1 VPLNLNGKRNQP
13 EPVKP
18 AGVGFVDFSDD
29 LDDPIIT
36 GEDDDLIDEDDLITE
51 EDMARPVIQR
61 ESHHSNF
68 EDIAND
74 FLQQQ
79 NVARKPASDDAP
91 ARTAHAE

>member
-1 VPLNLNGKRNQP
+1 
-13 EPVKP
+13 VKP

-61 ESHHSNF
+61 KSAVSLLVRHH
-68 EDIAND
+68 
-74 FLQQQ
+74 
-79 NVARKPASDDAP
+79 
-91 ARTAHAE
+91 